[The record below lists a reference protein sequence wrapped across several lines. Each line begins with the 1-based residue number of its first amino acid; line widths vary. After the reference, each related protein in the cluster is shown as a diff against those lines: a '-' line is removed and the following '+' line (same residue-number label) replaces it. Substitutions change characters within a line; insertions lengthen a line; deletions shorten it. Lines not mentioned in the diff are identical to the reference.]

1 MEFFIPGIV
10 LFILFLFVAFYFA
23 PKATPMIA
31 AILSIIFLIY
41 GVREHSKMFASEY
54 RLSTWQDGLKM
65 YAPAIMIIV
74 IIIFVIYSI
83 MAFFTGGSVPVPSMP
98 NVEMPTM
105 NGLATNL
112 TNSLNTAKN
121 TIADG
126 LNFNGTNKGN
136 NRGNNR
142 GNNNSLLDSLMNNN
156 TNTNNR
162 GNNKNKNNGSFR
174 RSMLETF

>member
-10 LFILFLFVAFYFA
+10 LFLLFLFIAFYFV

-74 IIIFVIYSI
+74 IIVFVIYSI

-121 TIADG
+121 TISDG
-126 LNFNGTNKGN
+126 LNFNGNNKGN
-136 NRGNNR
+136 NK
-142 GNNNSLLDSLMNNN
+142 GNNNSLLGSLMNNN

-162 GNNKNKNNGSFR
+162 GNNKNKNNSSFR
-174 RSMLETF
+174 KSMLETA

>member
-10 LFILFLFVAFYFA
+10 LFLLFLGIAFYFV

-74 IIIFVIYSI
+74 IIVFVIYSI
-83 MAFFTGGSVPVPSMP
+83 MAFFTGGSVPIPSMP
-98 NVEMPTM
+98 NVEIPTM

-121 TIADG
+121 TISDG
-126 LNFNGTNKGN
+126 LNFNGANKGN
-136 NRGNNR
+136 NK
-142 GNNNSLLDSLMNNN
+142 GNNNSVLGSLMNNN

-174 RSMLETF
+174 RSMLETA

>member
-1 MEFFIPGIV
+1 MEFFIPGIM
-10 LFILFLFVAFYFA
+10 LFLLFLFVAFYFV
-23 PKATPMIA
+23 PRATPMIA

-74 IIIFVIYSI
+74 IIVFVIYSI
-83 MAFFTGGSVPVPSMP
+83 MAFFTGGSVPIPPMP

-105 NGLATNL
+105 IGIATNL
-112 TNSLNTAKN
+112 TNSINTAKN
-121 TIADG
+121 TISDG
-126 LNFNGTNKGN
+126 LNFNGANKGN
-136 NRGNNR
+136 NK
-142 GNNNSLLDSLMNNN
+142 GNNNSILGSLMNNN

-174 RSMLETF
+174 KSMLETA

>member
-1 MEFFIPGIV
+1 
-10 LFILFLFVAFYFA
+10 
-23 PKATPMIA
+23 
-31 AILSIIFLIY
+31 
-41 GVREHSKMFASEY
+41 
-54 RLSTWQDGLKM
+54 M

-126 LNFNGTNKGN
+126 LNFN
-136 NRGNNR
+136 
-142 GNNNSLLDSLMNNN
+142 
-156 TNTNNR
+156 
-162 GNNKNKNNGSFR
+162 
-174 RSMLETF
+174 

>member
-1 MEFFIPGIV
+1 MEFFIPGLLLFL
-10 LFILFLFVAFYFA
+10 LFIAIAFFVA

-112 TNSLNTAKN
+112 TNTFNNAKN
-121 TIADG
+121 SIADG
-126 LNFNGTNKGN
+126 LNLNGANNGSNKGN
-136 NRGNNR
+136 N
-142 GNNNSLLDSLMNNN
+142 NSIFDSLMNNN

-162 GNNKNKNNGSFR
+162 ANNKNKNNSSFR
-174 RSMLETF
+174 KSMLETA

>member
-10 LFILFLFVAFYFA
+10 LFLLFLGTTFYIA

-41 GVREHSKMFASEY
+41 GVREHSRLFASEY

-83 MAFFTGGSVPVPSMP
+83 LAFFTGGSVPIPPMP
-98 NVEMPTM
+98 IVEVPTM
-105 NGLATNL
+105 NSLATNL
-112 TNSLNTAKN
+112 TDSLNTAKN

-136 NRGNNR
+136 SKGNSNSLFGSR
-142 GNNNSLLDSLMNNN
+142 INNS
-156 TNTNNR
+156 TNR
-162 GNNKNKNNGSFR
+162 GNNKNKNNSSFR
-174 RSMLETF
+174 KSMLETA

>member
-1 MEFFIPGIV
+1 MEFFIPGIM
-10 LFILFLFVAFYFA
+10 LFLLFLFVAFYFV

-74 IIIFVIYSI
+74 IIVFVIYSI

-98 NVEMPTM
+98 NVEMPSM

-121 TIADG
+121 TISDG

-136 NRGNNR
+136 NK
-142 GNNNSLLDSLMNNN
+142 GNNNSLLGSLMNNN

-162 GNNKNKNNGSFR
+162 GNNKNKNNSSFR
-174 RSMLETF
+174 KSMLETA

>member
-1 MEFFIPGIV
+1 MEFFIPGI
-10 LFILFLFVAFYFA
+10 LLFLLFLCIAFIFA

-74 IIIFVIYSI
+74 IIIFVIFSI
-83 MAFFTGGSVPVPSMP
+83 MAFFTGGSVPVPAMP

-105 NGLATNL
+105 NNLATNL
-112 TNSLNTAKN
+112 TNSINTAKN
-121 TIADG
+121 SIADG
-126 LNFNGTNKGN
+126 LNLNATNKGN
-136 NRGNNR
+136 NRGNN
-142 GNNNSLLDSLMNNN
+142 SLLDSLMNN

-162 GNNKNKNNGSFR
+162 GNNKNRNNNNSFR
-174 RSMLETF
+174 KSMLETF

>member
-1 MEFFIPGIV
+1 MEFFIPGII
-10 LFILFLFVAFYFA
+10 LFLLFLFVAFYFV

-65 YAPAIMIIV
+65 YAPAVMIIV
-74 IIIFVIYSI
+74 IIVFVIYSI

-126 LNFNGTNKGN
+126 LNLNGTNKGN
-136 NRGNNR
+136 NK
-142 GNNNSLLDSLMNNN
+142 GNNNSLLGSLMNNN

-162 GNNKNKNNGSFR
+162 GNNNKNKNNGSFR

>member
-10 LFILFLFVAFYFA
+10 LFLLFLGTTFYFA

-41 GVREHSKMFASEY
+41 GVREHSQLFASEY

-74 IIIFVIYSI
+74 IIIFVIFSI
-83 MAFFTGGSVPVPSMP
+83 MAFFTGGSVPVPAMP

-105 NGLATNL
+105 NSLATNL
-112 TNSLNTAKN
+112 TNSINTAKN
-121 TIADG
+121 TISDG
-126 LNFNGTNKGN
+126 LNLNAANKGN
-136 NRGNNR
+136 NKG
-142 GNNNSLLDSLMNNN
+142 NNSLLDSLMNN

-162 GNNKNKNNGSFR
+162 GNNNKNRNNNSFR
-174 RSMLETF
+174 KSMLETF

>member
-10 LFILFLFVAFYFA
+10 LFLLFLGTTFYIA

-41 GVREHSKMFASEY
+41 GVREHSRLFASEY

-83 MAFFTGGSVPVPSMP
+83 LAFFTGGSVPIPPMP
-98 NVEMPTM
+98 IVEVPTM
-105 NGLATNL
+105 NSLATNL
-112 TNSLNTAKN
+112 TDSLNTAKN

-136 NRGNNR
+136 SK
-142 GNNNSLLDSLMNNN
+142 GNNNSLFGSRINNS
-156 TNTNNR
+156 TNR
-162 GNNKNKNNGSFR
+162 GNNKNKNNSSFR
-174 RSMLETF
+174 KSMLETA

>member
-1 MEFFIPGIV
+1 MEFFIPGIM
-10 LFILFLFVAFYFA
+10 LFLLFLFVAFYFV
-23 PKATPMIA
+23 PRATPMIA
-31 AILSIIFLIY
+31 AILSVIFLIY

-74 IIIFVIYSI
+74 IIVFVIYSI
-83 MAFFTGGSVPVPSMP
+83 MAFFTGGSVPIPPMP

-105 NGLATNL
+105 IGIATNL
-112 TNSLNTAKN
+112 TNSINTAKN
-121 TIADG
+121 TISDG
-126 LNFNGTNKGN
+126 LNFNGANKGN
-136 NRGNNR
+136 NK
-142 GNNNSLLDSLMNNN
+142 GNNNSILGSLMNNN

-174 RSMLETF
+174 KSMLETA

>member
-10 LFILFLFVAFYFA
+10 LFLLFLFVAFYFV

-65 YAPAIMIIV
+65 YAPAVMIIV
-74 IIIFVIYSI
+74 IIVFVIYSI
-83 MAFFTGGSVPVPSMP
+83 MAFFTGGSVPVPSIP

-112 TNSLNTAKN
+112 TDTLNTAKN
-121 TIADG
+121 TISDG
-126 LNFNGTNKGN
+126 LNLNGTNKGN
-136 NRGNNR
+136 NKG
-142 GNNNSLLDSLMNNN
+142 NNSLLGSLTSN

-174 RSMLETF
+174 KSILETA

>member
-10 LFILFLFVAFYFA
+10 LFLLFLFVAFYFV

-65 YAPAIMIIV
+65 YAPAVMIIV
-74 IIIFVIYSI
+74 IIVFVIYSI
-83 MAFFTGGSVPVPSMP
+83 MAFFTGGSVPVPSIP

-112 TNSLNTAKN
+112 TDTLNTAKN
-121 TIADG
+121 SIADG
-126 LNFNGTNKGN
+126 LNLNGTNKGN
-136 NRGNNR
+136 NKG
-142 GNNNSLLDSLMNNN
+142 NNSLLGSLTSN

-174 RSMLETF
+174 KSILETA